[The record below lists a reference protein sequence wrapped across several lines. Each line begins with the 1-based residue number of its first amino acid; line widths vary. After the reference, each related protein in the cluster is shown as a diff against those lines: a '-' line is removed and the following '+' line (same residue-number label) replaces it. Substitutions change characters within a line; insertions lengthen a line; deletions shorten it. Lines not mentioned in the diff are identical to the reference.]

1 MFPIPRRILESPL
14 LRAGGFAVARGL
26 LTTSGFEQLRREAEQ
41 QRAIAQDVFTARSDK
56 EQHRG
61 GDPARKYLSAPG
73 GAFQQAIYTDPGMLQ
88 YLTAI
93 AGLPV
98 SATGGYGTFTY
109 YCRRGDYLTVHRDV
123 ARCDLALITCL
134 EDSGSHGSEGKLC
147 LYPDRIH
154 EPLSEIRRRPALGA
168 LTMRLAPGDSLLL
181 LGGVVPHCTIPV
193 GEQQTRIVSLLCYRA
208 AVG

>member
-1 MFPIPRRILESPL
+1 MRT
-14 LRAGGFAVARGL
+14 GGFVVVPDL
-26 LTTSGFEQLRREAEQ
+26 LTSSGLAQLRHEAAQ
-41 QRAIAQDVFTARSDK
+41 QRAIAQHVFTARSDK

-73 GAFQQAIYTDPGMLQ
+73 GAFQRAIYNAPATLQ

-93 AGLPV
+93 AGLPL

-109 YCRRGDYLTVHRDV
+109 YCRPGDYLTVHRDV
-123 ARCDLALITCL
+123 SQCDLALITCI
-134 EDSGSHGSEGKLC
+134 EDSGGEGSGGKVC
-147 LYPDRIH
+147 LYPERIH

-168 LTMRLAPGDSLLL
+168 VTMRLAPGDSLVL
-181 LGGVVPHCTIPV
+181 LGGIVPHCTIPV
-193 GEQQTRIVSLLCYRA
+193 GEQQTRIVSLLCYCA